1 MLINFLIGI
10 FQTFEKDMFDFE
22 SIWIE
27 LGKLLRRE
35 EQYYLIKMKMIVLTA
50 IMTLSFS
57 VVTEAAIFSNT
68 ESGEEIT
75 NLSQEVRPNL
85 NDIPF
90 IGMWEGTF
98 PFPLFYPPLDLLK
111 EEPETYMVEEGDNLF
126 RIALNHGMT
135 VPELMSLNNLAGE
148 VIHPGDV
155 LTISGENPGNVA
167 VALETVKVAS
177 ATQESI
183 PENVQ
188 KKPAFNVSVSS
199 PPASSGTEMFVTAT
213 AYTAYCPGCSGTT
226 AYGIDL
232 RANPDKKVIAVD
244 PSIIPLGTKV
254 WVEGYGEAI
263 AGDVGS
269 AIKGHKIDVF
279 IPSYDS
285 AMEWGVKKVKIKII
299 N

>member
-1 MLINFLIGI
+1 
-10 FQTFEKDMFDFE
+10 MFDIE
-22 SIWIE
+22 SFWIE

-35 EQYYLIKMKMIVLTA
+35 EQYYLIKMKTIVMAA

-57 VVTEAAIFSNT
+57 IVTAEAESSQIQYTAETVPIT
-68 ESGEEIT
+68 ENVRT
-75 NLSQEVRPNL
+75 NFT
-85 NDIPF
+85 DIPF
-90 IGMWEGTF
+90 IDIWESSF
-98 PFPLFYPPLDLLK
+98 PLLFYPPLELLK
-111 EEPETYMVEEGDNLF
+111 KEPTTYMVEEGDNLY

-135 VPELMSLNNLAGE
+135 VQELTTLNNLSGD
-148 VIHPGDV
+148 IIYPGDI
-155 LTISGENPGNVA
+155 LTISGEDPGNEVA
-167 VALETVKVAS
+167 SLNSVKVAS
-177 ATQESI
+177 VTEETT
-183 PENVQ
+183 PETVP
-188 KKPAFNVSVSS
+188 KEPAFNPSVSN
-199 PPASSGTEMFVTAT
+199 PPESTGTEMVMTAT
-213 AYTAYCPGCSGTT
+213 AYTAYCTGCSGTT

-232 RANPDKKVIAVD
+232 RSNPEQKVIAVD

-279 IPSYDS
+279 IPTYAS